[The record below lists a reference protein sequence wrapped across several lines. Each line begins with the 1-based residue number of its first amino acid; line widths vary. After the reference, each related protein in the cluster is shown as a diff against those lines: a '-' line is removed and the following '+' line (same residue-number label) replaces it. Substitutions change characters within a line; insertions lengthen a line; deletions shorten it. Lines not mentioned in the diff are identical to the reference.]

1 MYYYVITLYAWLEAL
16 LSFIIFFPIV
26 IFIWITT
33 LPFDH
38 NLRILHV
45 FTSIWGSLFT
55 WVNPLWR
62 VSIYGREK
70 ILPKQTY
77 IMVSNHQSIIDIW
90 VVFRLFAHFKWIA
103 KDSLFKIPIVGWTMA
118 LNRYISVKR
127 GNKRSHLKMIKACE
141 KNLENGNSLM
151 IFPEGTRS
159 EDGKIQHFKD
169 GAFLLA
175 QSAQVPVLPIIIEG
189 TANALPKK
197 GFVMKTKQSITITV
211 LDPIPYSTFA
221 NLTARE
227 LAEKVRSLMIKNLN
241 HQINLSK

>member
-1 MYYYVITLYAWLEAL
+1 
-16 LSFIIFFPIV
+16 
-26 IFIWITT
+26 
-33 LPFDH
+33 
-38 NLRILHV
+38 
-45 FTSIWGSLFT
+45 
-55 WVNPLWR
+55 
-62 VSIYGREK
+62 
-70 ILPKQTY
+70 
-77 IMVSNHQSIIDIW
+77 
-90 VVFRLFAHFKWIA
+90 VFRLFAHFKWIA